1 MDTHPHR
8 LRATSRQLLIKQN
21 YQKQSKHI
29 WLTDTATGAV
39 SYNQPFP
46 VIKPIS
52 PVNAIW
58 TFYAFAAFKY
68 IYIKDLLS
76 GDILTQDM

>member
-29 WLTDTATGAV
+29 WLTDTGAV
-39 SYNQPFP
+39 SYKQPFP

-52 PVNAIW
+52 PVNAIR
-58 TFYAFAAFKY
+58 TFYTFAAFKY
-68 IYIKDLLS
+68 ISKIFGPGIS
-76 GDILTQDM
+76 